1 MDSGILSFPPDGGE
15 ARLLTDT
22 RGLYARISPDGKRIA
37 YATSQP
43 GSFQITVAA
52 FPSFADRRQVSVAG
66 GTYPEWG
73 KDGRELYFAAGNA
86 LMSVEIRP
94 GERVDA
100 GVPKALFQVPS
111 VSGPA
116 LGFST
121 APDGRFLVIERDRSG
136 EQSLVNVVVN
146 WAAELK
152 Q

>member
-1 MDSGILSFPPDGGE
+1 
-15 ARLLTDT
+15 
-22 RGLYARISPDGKRIA
+22 
-37 YATSQP
+37 
-43 GSFQITVAA
+43 
-52 FPSFADRRQVSVAG
+52 
-66 GTYPEWG
+66 
-73 KDGRELYFAAGNA
+73 
-86 LMSVEIRP
+86 MSVEIRP